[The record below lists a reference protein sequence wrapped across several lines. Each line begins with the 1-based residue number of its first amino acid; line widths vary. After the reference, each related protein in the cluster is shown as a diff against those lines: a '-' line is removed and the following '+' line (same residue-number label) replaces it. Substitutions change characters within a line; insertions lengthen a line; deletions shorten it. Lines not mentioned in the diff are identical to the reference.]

1 MSSNNDT
8 KDIIISK
15 AFDKWA
21 DKKWFQVVCAIF
33 FFYLLL
39 APIAGPFVYNYINK
53 TNTSVAVTESLD
65 ERDSR
70 LKEEHRINFE
80 KSKQCYALAKTIM
93 KNYQEEIDCDYMFL
107 IEYHNGTE
115 NVMNSIQFC
124 RFDITIEVNRTGIPF
139 VNLDKF
145 KDDIVARYDLLLSEE
160 LANSKGVLKY
170 DEKQIESMDLY
181 LAQHLKVIN
190 AKTFAII
197 NILNED
203 KKVCSSLVCVSKT
216 DSMNISQIYQ
226 CERELENLF
235 KNTL

>member
-1 MSSNNDT
+1 
-8 KDIIISK
+8 
-15 AFDKWA
+15 
-21 DKKWFQVVCAIF
+21 
-33 FFYLLL
+33 
-39 APIAGPFVYNYINK
+39 
-53 TNTSVAVTESLD
+53 
-65 ERDSR
+65 
-70 LKEEHRINFE
+70 
-80 KSKQCYALAKTIM
+80 
-93 KNYQEEIDCDYMFL
+93 
-107 IEYHNGTE
+107 
-115 NVMNSIQFC
+115 MNSIQFC

-170 DEKQIESMDLY
+170 DEKQIESIDLY

-216 DSMNISQIYQ
+216 DSMNISKIYL